1 MSFCQS
7 PAEMDPELEHG
18 AWGRAASW
26 GWGRAMATSDVH
38 TSERNQ
44 QALGTAFPTLLCKI
58 QPWSCCPQENGK
70 SKFGK
75 TWHECPGSKDN
86 FLGKKTKTT
95 VQKKT
100 LDSSIL
106 AAPSMQMHWS
116 FPQMELESQCE
127 LPSLAGVCQALAL
140 QSCLLL
146 WLVAAAGGLLRGE
159 AKTDR

>member
-1 MSFCQS
+1 MSLCQS
-7 PAEMDPELEHG
+7 PAGMDPEVEHG
-18 AWGRAASW
+18 AQGRAVSW
-26 GWGRAMATSDVH
+26 EWGKAMAVSNAQ

-44 QALGTAFPTLLCKI
+44 QALGTAFPTLLCKK
-58 QPWSCCPQENGK
+58 QPWSWCPQENGK

-75 TWHECPGSKDN
+75 TWHECPGRKDN
-86 FLGKKTKTT
+86 FLGKKKKDT
-95 VQKKT
+95 KKT

-106 AAPSMQMHWS
+106 AAPSMQMHWP

-146 WLVAAAGGLLRGE
+146 WLVAAARGLLRGE